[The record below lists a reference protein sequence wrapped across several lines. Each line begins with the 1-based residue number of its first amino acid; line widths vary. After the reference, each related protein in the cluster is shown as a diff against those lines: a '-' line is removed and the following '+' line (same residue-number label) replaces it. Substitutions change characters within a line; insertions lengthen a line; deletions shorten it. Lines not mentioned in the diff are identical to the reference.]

1 MDCSELRSA
10 YSDFTDGLLDELA
23 EVSVHRHLSECI
35 PCRRFHEGFQW
46 GVSELRKQPRVLVS
60 NDFALR
66 LERRLKAEASPMMPV
81 FRRLSSA
88 TAMLL
93 GLTVAAGATMALMLD
108 HQRRESR
115 HQAEAPGPVPV
126 LSPAFGSQRARL
138 APFVAANEVASQDP
152 LLTPA
157 ATLEAFGSHR
167 TGYTGQLTASWTGR

>member
-1 MDCSELRSA
+1 MDCSEFRSA

-60 NDFALR
+60 NDFAHR

-93 GLTVAAGATMALMLD
+93 GLTVAAGGAMALMLD
-108 HQRRESR
+108 HQQSEPL
-115 HQAEAPGPVPV
+115 HQTEAPGPVPV
-126 LSPAFGSQRARL
+126 LAQRSTSHRARL
-138 APFVAANEVASQDP
+138 GPLVTANEVASQNP
-152 LLTPA
+152 LQTPA

>member
-1 MDCSELRSA
+1 MDCSEFRSA
-10 YSDFTDGLLDELA
+10 YSEFTDGLLDELA

-35 PCRRFHEGFQW
+35 PCRRFHESFRW

-66 LERRLKAEASPMMPV
+66 LERRLKAEASPMMPM

-93 GLTVAAGATMALMLD
+93 GLTVVAGGTMAMMFD
-108 HQRRESR
+108 HWEQESM

-126 LSPAFGSQRARL
+126 LAQGFASHRARL
-138 APFVAANEVASQDP
+138 APLVAANEVASQNP
-152 LLTPA
+152 LQTPA